1 MKEVFKKKEQ
11 KNNKKRGSKKPIKA
25 SEMQLVLAAV
35 GVIEDNLTA
44 EAPIDDIIFSL
55 RIDFQHRMKEI
66 HLANLL
72 AQASTSGYVEGNEQ
86 GWRLTPTGEEFV
98 DNFLDMY
105 QTPQ

>member
-1 MKEVFKKKEQ
+1 
-11 KNNKKRGSKKPIKA
+11 
-25 SEMQLVLAAV
+25 MQLALAAL
-35 GVIEDNLTA
+35 GVIEDNLTS

-72 AQASTSGYVEGNEQ
+72 SQASSSGYVEGNER

-98 DNFLDMY
+98 DKEVKEENHTHCL
-105 QTPQ
+105 